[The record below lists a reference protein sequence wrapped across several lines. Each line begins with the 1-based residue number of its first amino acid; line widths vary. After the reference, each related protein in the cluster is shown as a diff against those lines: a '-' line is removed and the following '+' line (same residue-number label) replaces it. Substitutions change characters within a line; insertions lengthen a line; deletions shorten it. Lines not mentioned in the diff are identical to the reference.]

1 MRKYFAAVLQLN
13 SGSDINANLTESE
26 KWIEDAFSKNAQLI
40 GLPENFSFL
49 GSEKEKLERAK
60 EIEVLT
66 SKFLSETSRKFRI
79 HLLGGGYPTAGK
91 DGKILNTSTLFGPDG
106 KEIFRYYKIHLF
118 DTDPGD
124 GFQYKE
130 SRSVSSGTELPSIF
144 SSAQFGNISTVIC
157 YDLRFPE
164 LFRALSY
171 RGAEILFVPS
181 AFTKLTGEAHWEP
194 LLRARAIENF
204 CYVLAPAQAGRHDNG
219 RETYGHSLIVNPWGE
234 ILAEKKEGEGAL
246 VAEIDLELIQEA
258 RRKIPS
264 LKHRK
269 FIAEWEK
276 FA

>member
-1 MRKYFAAVLQLN
+1 MGKYFAAVLQLN
-13 SGSDINANLTESE
+13 SGSDINANLAKSE
-26 KWIEDAFSKNAQLI
+26 EWIGDASSKNARLI

-49 GSEKEKLERAK
+49 GSETEKLERAK

-79 HLLGGGYPTAGK
+79 HLLGGGYPTAAK
-91 DGKILNTSTLFGPDG
+91 DGKILNTSALFGPDG
-106 KEIFRYYKIHLF
+106 EVIFKYYKIHLF

-181 AFTKLTGEAHWEP
+181 SFTKLTGEAHWEP

-204 CYVLAPAQAGRHDNG
+204 CYVLAPAQTGRHDNG
-219 RETYGHSLIVNPWGE
+219 RETYGHSLIVSPWGE

-246 VAEIDLELIQEA
+246 LAEIDLDLIQEA